1 MGLQQFKP
9 RELPSFQRRGGCA
22 VKKMLPFL
30 KRRRRGGKSSGISRA
45 EHARYERA
53 PARHNSGTAAEA
65 MLWKH
70 LQRRQILGKKFR
82 RQEGIGP
89 YIVDFYC
96 PECRVIVELDGAPHF
111 EADKQEYDAE
121 RTNYLEELGMKV
133 IRFENRAL
141 YEDTE
146 WVLETIK
153 QELRGRERR

>member
-1 MGLQQFKP
+1 MFYTAAVS
-9 RELPSFQRRGGCA
+9 ELLRWMFN
-22 VKKMLPFL
+22 M
-30 KRRRRGGKSSGISRA
+30 KSTQKQ
-45 EHARYERA
+45 ARKW
-53 PARHNSGTAAEA
+53 PASGTATAEKIWA
-65 MLWKH
+65 H

-111 EADKQEYDAE
+111 EADEQEYDAE

-133 IRFENRAL
+133 IRFENRTL

-146 WVLETIK
+146 RVLETI
-153 QELRGRERR
+153 